1 MTSEVQL
8 AIARQTSRMFFVLHR
23 LLFLGA
29 CYYML
34 LRAECKPILRTKVLE
49 SSEEIDFFEVAVK
62 KGLFKSLIFLSL
74 ENLKIKDNKVET
86 YL

>member
-1 MTSEVQL
+1 
-8 AIARQTSRMFFVLHR
+8 
-23 LLFLGA
+23 
-29 CYYML
+29 ML